1 MRFFRWI
8 GGSIRIQIILWNVCV
23 LALILALLGVTLRYT
38 LHASLVAG
46 IDRELTNRARGRS
59 HVPPADR
66 RAMDYAN
73 RMQARGPRD
82 EGAPQQQEFGGQ
94 PGPDGQPGSDG
105 RPAIAGGQDFDGR
118 PAIGGRQVLDGR
130 PGAGGPQGMRGQLGG
145 LGPRGERGTPPM
157 ERSMD
162 PQQRDL
168 FSRSPLA
175 PYDPEGFR
183 LALQGQNQFRTVTV
197 DGQETRVCSMVIREG
212 PPGSPPEGEA
222 LAGVVQTAQPLT
234 DVNQEVADLTRTLMT
249 LIPLGLIITALGGA
263 FLANRALHPVQ
274 QITRAAERIGAQDLS
289 RRLPVTGRDE
299 FSRLAGTFNAMLER
313 IERAFAQQRR
323 FTGDA
328 SHELRTPLAVIKL
341 NTSLALRGQ
350 RTAAEYRE
358 ALETV
363 DRAADQTTGI
373 VQDLLLLARADAGQI
388 RADQAPTSVADAAR
402 SAWDLAHGAVDHPP
416 ALHTDIPPD
425 LCVRARPDDLTRLLR
440 NLLDN
445 AVRHTPPD
453 GSITVK
459 ALASGHQATISITDT
474 GEGIAQEHLPHIFE
488 RFYRVDAARGSA
500 RGGTGLG
507 LAICEAIAHSCGG
520 SLTISSKLGAGTTLT
535 ITLPAAPA
543 AIPTKIYARTPPRIS
558 S

>member
-1 MRFFRWI
+1 MNPVRWI

-38 LHASLVAG
+38 LHASLIAG
-46 IDRELTNRARGRS
+46 VDREMTNRSMGRN
-59 HVPPADR
+59 HIPPPDQ
-66 RAMDYAN
+66 RALGFGGGPPPGPPNDAAP
-73 RMQARGPRD
+73 MQLGFGEAQGRAGQP
-82 EGAPQQQEFGGQ
+82 GQAQGGQ
-94 PGPDGQPGSDG
+94 PPQWLERG
-105 RPAIAGGQDFDGR
+105 
-118 PAIGGRQVLDGR
+118 VLHLMD
-130 PGAGGPQGMRGQLGG
+130 AQ
-145 LGPRGERGTPPM
+145 GPRRPNVGRPPM

-162 PQQRDL
+162 FQRHDF
-168 FSRSPLA
+168 FSHA
-175 PYDPEGFR
+175 TVTPYD
-183 LALQGQNQFRTVTV
+183 LASFLRSTQGESLHTTVFQ
-197 DGQETRVCSMVIREG
+197 DGEELRVYSTVIREDG
-212 PPGSPPEGEA
+212 SPGSSAPPGSGPVV
-222 LAGVVQTAQPLT
+222 GVLQMAQPLT
-234 DVNQEVADLTRTLMT
+234 DVNQEVGDLTRTLMT

-274 QITRAAERIGAQDLS
+274 QITKAAERIGAQDLS

-350 RTAAEYRE
+350 RTAEEYRE

-363 DRAADQTTGI
+363 DKAADQTTGI
-373 VQDLLLLARADAGQI
+373 VQDLLLLARADTGQI
-388 RADQAPTSVADAAR
+388 RADQAPTPVEDAMDAA
-402 SAWDLAHGAVDHPP
+402 WELARGAVDCPP
-416 ALHTDIPPD
+416 MLHTDLAPD
-425 LCVRARPDDLTRLLR
+425 LSVRARPDDLTRLLR

-453 GSITVK
+453 GSITIAARVENR
-459 ALASGHQATISITDT
+459 QAKISITDT
-474 GEGIAQEHLPHIFE
+474 GEGIAPEHLPHIFE

-507 LAICEAIAHSCGG
+507 LAICEAIAQASGG
-520 SLTISSKLGAGTTLT
+520 SLAIDSKLGAGTTVTL
-535 ITLPAAPA
+535 TLPAAPKA
-543 AIPTKIYARTPPRIS
+543 ANPTKIHARTPPRIS